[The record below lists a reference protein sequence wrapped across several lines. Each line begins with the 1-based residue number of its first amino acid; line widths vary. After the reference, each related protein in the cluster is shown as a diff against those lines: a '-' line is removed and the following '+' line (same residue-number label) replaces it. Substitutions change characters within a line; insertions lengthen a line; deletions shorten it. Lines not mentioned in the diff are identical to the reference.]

1 MRLTYFIFLGW
12 AVSLLAACT
21 TEYLPVQAVEYY
33 FEPYLNHHDSA
44 TYVGMRPCLEC
55 HYPIYE
61 SYMRTGMGRSF
72 GRASPSKSDAVI
84 GPDSVIYDPHTNFY
98 YQPYWRDS
106 ILYVKEFRLEQHD
119 TTHQRIE
126 KVDFV
131 IGSGN
136 HTNSHIYSINGY
148 LFQIPFTYYT
158 QKQRFDLPPGF
169 EDGHNSRFGR
179 SLGLECISCHNGL
192 PELVIGSENKYASI
206 PEGID
211 CERCHGPGSI
221 HVDQKRAGILV
232 DTALYIDYSI
242 VNPGRLPRQLQNDVC
257 ARCHL
262 QGTMVLKP
270 DKSFYDY
277 RPGMALTKV
286 MDIFM
291 PVFEG
296 GTDDLIMASHVERM
310 MDSRCYIESNAEL
323 SCLDCHNPHFPV
335 SETPI
340 NKFTNACL
348 KCHGSTH
355 QSQCRLPEADRLA
368 ANNACTLCHMP
379 GRDSR
384 DIPHVVIT
392 DHKIINPATEQ
403 KGVKRFKGL
412 KAINNPAT
420 DALTKAKGYLREFET
435 YHDNPAYLDSAARY
449 LNPSHKKTDAEAF
462 KAKVQYFYLI
472 RQYASI
478 IKLVNNQEK
487 DLVLGSWL
495 TKTQLDNHDAW
506 TAYRIGQ
513 AFENKNRI
521 KESLVYYERAIQLA
535 PYQLDFLN
543 KFGSVLVATN
553 QLTEA
558 KRIFARIIN
567 ENPRY
572 DMAWVNLGYVE
583 LQLQNIKQAHQSFV
597 LALRLNPDNEQALLN
612 LASYYAAIEQNELAI
627 PYLIRVLQLRPDH
640 EQAHKLLHTIRKPNG

>member
-1 MRLTYFIFLGW
+1 
-12 AVSLLAACT
+12 
-21 TEYLPVQAVEYY
+21 
-33 FEPYLNHHDSA
+33 
-44 TYVGMRPCLEC
+44 
-55 HYPIYE
+55 
-61 SYMRTGMGRSF
+61 
-72 GRASPSKSDAVI
+72 
-84 GPDSVIYDPHTNFY
+84 
-98 YQPYWRDS
+98 
-106 ILYVKEFRLEQHD
+106 
-119 TTHQRIE
+119 
-126 KVDFV
+126 
-131 IGSGN
+131 
-136 HTNSHIYSINGY
+136 
-148 LFQIPFTYYT
+148 
-158 QKQRFDLPPGF
+158 
-169 EDGHNSRFGR
+169 
-179 SLGLECISCHNGL
+179 
-192 PELVIGSENKYASI
+192 
-206 PEGID
+206 
-211 CERCHGPGSI
+211 
-221 HVDQKRAGILV
+221 
-232 DTALYIDYSI
+232 
-242 VNPGRLPRQLQNDVC
+242 
-257 ARCHL
+257 
-262 QGTMVLKP
+262 
-270 DKSFYDY
+270 
-277 RPGMALTKV
+277 
-286 MDIFM
+286 
-291 PVFEG
+291 
-296 GTDDLIMASHVERM
+296 
-310 MDSRCYIESNAEL
+310 
-323 SCLDCHNPHFPV
+323 
-335 SETPI
+335 
-340 NKFTNACL
+340 
-348 KCHGSTH
+348 
-355 QSQCRLPEADRLA
+355 
-368 ANNACTLCHMP
+368 MP

-612 LASYYAAIEQNELAI
+612 LASYYAAIGQNELAI